1 MNKVLIL
8 IIGFF
13 VLALSMFILMP
24 HEESEIKEE
33 SNIILFYSEY
43 CSHCLAVK
51 EYIQENKIE
60 DKISFETKDAN
71 QNTELLFE
79 KASICGIDPN
89 HVGVPFLFDGEKC
102 ILGDE
107 DIIDFFESK
116 INLFK

>member
-13 VLALSMFILMP
+13 ILAFSVFILMP
-24 HEESEIKEE
+24 HEESQIKEE

-43 CSHCLAVK
+43 CPHCLVVK

-60 DKISFETKDAN
+60 DKISFEMKDSN

-79 KASICGIDPN
+79 KANICGIDQDY
-89 HVGVPFLFDGEKC
+89 VGVPFLFDGEKC
-102 ILGDE
+102 FLGDK

-116 INLFK
+116 MK